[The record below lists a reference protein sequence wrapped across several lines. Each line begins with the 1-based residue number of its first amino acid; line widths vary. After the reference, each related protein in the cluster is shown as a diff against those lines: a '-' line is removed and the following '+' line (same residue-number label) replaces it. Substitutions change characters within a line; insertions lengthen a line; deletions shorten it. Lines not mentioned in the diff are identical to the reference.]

1 MSSALYPRDA
11 ERSHGAATVPRVG
24 DEIAATA
31 RQLRELHRAAL
42 EVSGDLDT
50 ARTLRT
56 ILRTGA
62 TLVRARYGALGVPG
76 AGGGFETFITV
87 GISDER
93 WSLIGGL
100 PRLHG
105 LLGVLLSEGR
115 TIRLDDITRDRRFS
129 GYPPHHPR
137 MREFL
142 GVPIR
147 HRGEVLGNLYLSGT
161 PARRFTA
168 ADEQLVEMLA
178 AHAGIAIAPARLS
191 ARERE
196 LAALRERDRV
206 AREVRDAVAQA
217 LFGMIATAHEAAART
232 EDDPAATRATL
243 GSLEAAAAT
252 TLGRVRDLTV
262 RERDVLRLMVEGLA
276 NKEIAARLGVGEK
289 TVKSHVSSVLGKLGV
304 ADRTQAAVLAVRSG
318 LVD

>member
-1 MSSALYPRDA
+1 MS
-11 ERSHGAATVPRVG
+11 EQ
-24 DEIAATA
+24 IAATA

-50 ARTLRT
+50 GRTLRT
-56 ILRTGA
+56 ILRA
-62 TLVRARYGALGVPG
+62 AASLVRARYGALGVPE
-76 AGGGFETFITV
+76 ANGGFETFITV

-93 WSLIGGL
+93 WGLIGGL

-147 HRGEVLGNLYLSGT
+147 HRGEVLGNLYLSGM
-161 PARRFTA
+161 AEGHFSA

-178 AHAGIAIAPARLS
+178 AHAGIAIATARLS

-217 LFGMIATAHEAAART
+217 LFGMLATAHEGAARAAA
-232 EDDPAATRATL
+232 DPDAARATL

-262 RERDVLRLMVEGLA
+262 RERDVLRIMVEGLA
-276 NKEIAARLGVGEK
+276 NKEIAARLGVSEK
-289 TVKSHVSSVLGKLGV
+289 TVKSHMSSVLGKLGV

-318 LVD
+318 LVG

>member
-1 MSSALYPRDA
+1 MPT
-11 ERSHGAATVPRVG
+11 ATVRVVS
-24 DEIAATA
+24 EAIAVTS

-50 ARTLRT
+50 GRTLQT
-56 ILRTGA
+56 ILRA
-62 TLVRARYGALGVPG
+62 AASLVRARYGALGVPD
-76 AGGGFETFITV
+76 AQEGFETFITV
-87 GISDER
+87 GIPDER
-93 WSLIGGL
+93 WGLIGDL

-105 LLGVLLSEGR
+105 ILGVLLSAGK
-115 TIRLDDITRDRRFS
+115 TIRLGDITRDRRFS

-161 PARRFTA
+161 AAGHFTA
-168 ADEQLVEMLA
+168 ADQQLVEMLA
-178 AHAGIAIAPARLS
+178 AHAGVAVATARLS

-196 LAALRERDRV
+196 LATLRERDRV
-206 AREVRDAVAQA
+206 AKQVQDAVGQA
-217 LFGMIATAHEAAART
+217 LFGMMATAHEGVVRADA
-232 EDDPAATRATL
+232 DPTSARATL

-252 TLGRVRDLTV
+252 TLGHVRELTA

-318 LVD
+318 LVA